1 MPGAA
6 SAGPQ
11 NPAGEEHVGEGVV
24 SAEETCGGEEEAAA
38 EVEEAEKHE
47 AEDEDEDKVVALAGL
62 AQLPR
67 LSRLELSDWPLLDY
81 DDLEVHCN
89 PPPLRPPCSHCTP
102 SCPSHIAL
110 ALGSFT
116 HMHVDGFAAIGA
128 KCSGPYPFHP
138 FTSSK
143 GTEKGRNNSTEK
155 ESAPT
160 LRTPVTTFVPTE
172 TQ

>member
-81 DDLEVHCN
+81 VYLEVHCN
-89 PPPLRPPCSHCTP
+89 PPPPPSPPLLPLHTLLSVPYRTRARKLYSHACRWVCSNWC
-102 SCPSHIAL
+102 
-110 ALGSFT
+110 
-116 HMHVDGFAAIGA
+116 
-128 KCSGPYPFHP
+128 
-138 FTSSK
+138 
-143 GTEKGRNNSTEK
+143 
-155 ESAPT
+155 
-160 LRTPVTTFVPTE
+160 
-172 TQ
+172 

>member
-1 MPGAA
+1 VPGAA

-89 PPPLRPPCSHCTP
+89 PPPPFAPP
-102 SCPSHIAL
+102 
-110 ALGSFT
+110 
-116 HMHVDGFAAIGA
+116 
-128 KCSGPYPFHP
+128 
-138 FTSSK
+138 
-143 GTEKGRNNSTEK
+143 
-155 ESAPT
+155 APT
-160 LRTPVTTFVPTE
+160 AHPPVRPILHSRSEALLTCMSMGLQQLVLNARALTHFTLSLPPKVRRKGETTALRKRVH
-172 TQ
+172 QH